1 MTLPAAPEDYAWH
14 DVDVQGSRRIEVLT
28 TGPADGLP
36 FVFHSGTPSGAAPFD
51 LLTGPASSRGLRTI
65 MYSRPGYGT
74 STTAKGRTVADA
86 AADTAAVLASL
97 GYGDDTPFV
106 TAGWSG
112 GGPHALACVAL
123 LADRCLGA
131 GVIAGV
137 APADTDGLSWTAGMA
152 QENIEEFEAA
162 RAGGDAFGELLGIAA
177 EMMATVTEP
186 AMVAEALGGLI
197 TDPDRNA
204 LLHSGIADYMIPA
217 FRQAVL
223 HGTDG
228 WRDDDLAFLAPWG
241 FDPGIIERPVCDLAG
256 LRRSN
261 GAAGSRAVVGR
272 THRIGPSGLTRG
284 RRAPVDRHR
293 RRNAAVGQSHRT
305 GGLNQAAS
313 DTAGTPACPSA
324 RISYADVARSTRHSP
339 CRPGSRSICRSM
351 RRAAA
356 RPASSP
362 RR

>member
-1 MTLPAAPEDYAWH
+1 
-14 DVDVQGSRRIEVLT
+14 
-28 TGPADGLP
+28 
-36 FVFHSGTPSGAAPFD
+36 
-51 LLTGPASSRGLRTI
+51 

-131 GVIAGV
+131 GVFAGV

-241 FDPGIIERPVCDLAG
+241 FDPGIIERPVWIWQGSADQMVPPDHGRSLA
-256 LRRSN
+256 
-261 GAAGSRAVVGR
+261 A
-272 THRIGPSGLTRG
+272 RIG
-284 RRAPVDRHR
+284 
-293 RRNAAVGQSHRT
+293 
-305 GGLNQAAS
+305 
-313 DTAGTPACPSA
+313 SA
-324 RISYADVARSTRHSP
+324 RLDLREGEGHLSIVTVAVTP
-339 CRPGSRSICRSM
+339 LLDNLIAL
-351 RRAAA
+351 AA
-356 RPASSP
+356 
-362 RR
+362 